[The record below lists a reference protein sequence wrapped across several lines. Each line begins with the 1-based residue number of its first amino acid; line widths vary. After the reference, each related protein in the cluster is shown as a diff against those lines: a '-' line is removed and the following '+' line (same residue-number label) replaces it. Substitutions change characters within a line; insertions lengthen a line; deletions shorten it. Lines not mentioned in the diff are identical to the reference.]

1 MHDHRDETL
10 ADMMQTYGLR
20 ESDIGARVTVSEF
33 CTYVSQLGP
42 GSRLWVAL
50 YGNAGRSFCEII
62 AAATLNQV
70 KMAFWDGKGKQ
81 PALID
86 LGGKKQSS
94 NAKEERYGKPVTTR
108 RLVELMG
115 DHIVRG

>member
-50 YGNAGRSFCEII
+50 YGNAGRSFGDIV

-70 KMAFWDGKGKQ
+70 KLALWDGKGKQ
-81 PALID
+81 PSLID
-86 LGGKKQSS
+86 LGEKKPS
-94 NAKEERYGKPVTTR
+94 NAKEKRYGKPVTTR